1 MNFLFSSSMRPTYI
15 RPSIIVM
22 PSLRR
27 AHHFICGEWAY
38 KMAVIGVRL
47 VPKTGILPGD
57 ARARLAFAEQMPKC
71 PQERIKD
78 V

>member
-1 MNFLFSSSMRPTYI
+1 MDFLFSSSMRPTYI

-22 PSLRR
+22 PSLRP
-27 AHHFICGEWAY
+27 AHHFIRGEWAY
-38 KMAVIGVRL
+38 KMAVVGVRL
-47 VPKTGILPGD
+47 VPKTWILPGD

>member
-1 MNFLFSSSMRPTYI
+1 
-15 RPSIIVM
+15 
-22 PSLRR
+22 
-27 AHHFICGEWAY
+27 
-38 KMAVIGVRL
+38 MAVIGVRL

>member
-1 MNFLFSSSMRPTYI
+1 
-15 RPSIIVM
+15 M

-71 PQERIKD
+71 PNQRIEH

>member
-1 MNFLFSSSMRPTYI
+1 MGLQNGSY
-15 RPSIIVM
+15 
-22 PSLRR
+22 RR
-27 AHHFICGEWAY
+27 ST
-38 KMAVIGVRL
+38 R
-47 VPKTGILPGD
+47 PKTGILPGD